1 VNRQQARYRQI
12 AQVLTRHGMGYLVGV
27 SGLQRWAPHPRGLP
41 SQPADVAPSAKPEH
55 LRLALEELGP
65 TAVKLGQILSTRPDI
80 LPPSLQVELAKL
92 QDATLPA
99 SSDEIKGVV
108 AAELGSEPEDIFAAF
123 DLTPLASAS
132 IGQAHAAVLHDGTEV
147 VVKVRRPGVVEE
159 VTDDLEILHNLAA
172 RASRHWEAAARADVV
187 GLADEFSVTLRAE
200 LDYLLEGR
208 NADRFAADF
217 AGDDD
222 VHIPRVFWDTT
233 TSRVLTLERLWGI
246 KVSDLAALDKAGIDR
261 PALAARATRIVA
273 DMVFEHGFFHADLH
287 PGNLFIEPTGR
298 IGLVDFGMVG
308 EVDASTRQHLATL
321 LAAVSRGDPARVTTA
336 LLAVG
341 IAHAEI
347 DRQQLR
353 SDVAALLRRFEGRP
367 LGEIPVGAFINAV
380 LHILRDHQIALPRQ
394 LALLLKM
401 VVMVEGMGALLDP
414 GFRLGSVLGPYVQR
428 FLVRQL
434 PADFAHRIG
443 QASRDAAQLSV
454 DLPGHLRRLLDSLDD
469 GGLELHLRA
478 KELEP
483 LVARTERIGNRVVAG
498 LIAAALIEG
507 IAEVVTSRSD
517 GRLRHEPTLLAV
529 AGGAATSLTAY
540 LAWTSRRR

>member
-12 AQVLTRHGMGYLVGV
+12 AQVLTRHGMGYLVEA
-27 SGLQRWAPHPRGLP
+27 SGLQRWAPHPRGP
-41 SQPADVAPSAKPEH
+41 RSQPPEGSLSAKPEH

-80 LPPSLQVELAKL
+80 MPPGLQLELAKL
-92 QDATLPA
+92 QDATLPVA
-99 SSDEIKGVV
+99 GDEIEAVV
-108 AAELGSEPEDIFAAF
+108 LEELGSEPEDIFASF

-172 RASRHWEAAARADVV
+172 RVSRHSQTAARADVG
-187 GLADEFSVTLRAE
+187 GLVDDFSATLRAE

-217 AGDDD
+217 AGDEQ
-222 VHIPRVFWDTT
+222 VHIPRVYWDTT
-233 TSRVLTLERLWGI
+233 TSRVLTLERLWGL
-246 KVSDLAALDKAGIDR
+246 KVSDLEALDKAAIDR

-273 DMVFEHGFFHADLH
+273 DMVFEYGFFHADLH
-287 PGNLFIEPTGR
+287 PGNLFIEPNGR

-308 EVDASTRQHLATL
+308 EVDPPTRQHLATL
-321 LAAVSRGDPARVTTA
+321 LAAFSRGDPARVTTA
-336 LLAVG
+336 LLTVG
-341 IAHAEI
+341 IAHAAI
-347 DRQQLR
+347 DRPQLQA
-353 SDVAALLRRFEGRP
+353 DVTALLRRFEGRP
-367 LGEIPVGAFINAV
+367 LGEIPVGAFVNAV
-380 LHILRDHQIALPRQ
+380 LHILRGHQIMLPRQ

-414 GFRLGSVLGPYVQR
+414 GFRLGSVLTPYLHR
-428 FLVRQL
+428 FLARQL
-434 PADFAHRIG
+434 PADFAHRVG
-443 QASRDAAQLSV
+443 QAGLDAAQLSV
-454 DLPGHLRRLLDSLDD
+454 DLPGHLRRLLDSLDA

-478 KELEP
+478 QELEP